1 MKDKIIQEGITF
13 DDVLLVPQKS
23 NVLPKEVDT
32 STSLTKRIKLNIPIL
47 SAAMDTVTEAR
58 LAIALAQ
65 EGGLGIIHK
74 NLNIEEQAR
83 EVEKV
88 KRSANGIIHDPVTLG
103 PNDTIT
109 TAREVMEKNHIS
121 GIPIVE
127 EDQSLIGI
135 LTSRDMKFLK
145 NSNKKI
151 SCVMTS
157 KNLVTADPK
166 TTLEQAQKILYKNK
180 VEKLLLINRSNKLE
194 GLISIL
200 DIEKLVKYPQAC
212 RDSHGRLRVGAA
224 VGVNDMDRVKAL
236 INAGVDILVVDT
248 AHGHSAGVLET
259 VKNIK
264 SKYDIDI
271 IAGNIATG
279 DAAKDLIKAGADAI
293 KVGIGPGSICT
304 TRIVAGVGVPQI
316 TAIYDCAKVAS
327 TKNIPV
333 IADGGITHSGD
344 IAKAIAAGAS
354 VIMAGS
360 LLAGTDESPG
370 EIVLAQGRRFKTFR
384 GMGSIGAMV
393 RGSKDRYFQGEES
406 SDDKLV
412 PEGIEGR
419 IPYKGAM
426 APYVYQLIGG
436 LRASMGYCGTKDIKS
451 MRENAKFIRISN
463 ATLRENHPHDVTITK
478 EAPNYSV

>member
-1 MKDKIIQEGITF
+1 MKNKIIQEGITF

-23 NVLPKEVDT
+23 TVLPRDVDT
-32 STSLTKRIKLNIPIL
+32 STQLTKRIKLNIPIL

-58 LAIALAQ
+58 LAISLAQ

-74 NLNIEEQAR
+74 NLTIEEQAR
-83 EVEKV
+83 EVDKV
-88 KRSANGIIHDPVTLG
+88 KRSANGIIHDPITLG
-103 PNDTIT
+103 PDDTIT
-109 TAREVMEKNHIS
+109 TARETMEKSHIS
-121 GIPIVE
+121 GIPIVQK
-127 EDQSLIGI
+127 DQTLVGI

-151 SCVMTS
+151 SSVMTS
-157 KNLVTADPK
+157 KNLVTAPPN

-180 VEKLLLINRSNKLE
+180 VEKLLLINRSQKLK

-200 DIEKLVKYPQAC
+200 DIEKLMKYPQAC
-212 RDSHGRLRVGAA
+212 RDTHGRLRVGAA
-224 VGVNDMDRVKAL
+224 VGVNDMERVKAL
-236 INAGVDILVVDT
+236 IDAGVDVLVVDT
-248 AHGHSAGVLET
+248 AHGHSAGVIET
-259 VKNIK
+259 VKTIK
-264 SKYDIDI
+264 SKYDIDV
-271 IAGNIATG
+271 IAGNIATAS
-279 DAAKDLIKAGADAI
+279 AAKDLIKAGADAI

-316 TAIYDCAKVAS
+316 TAIYDCAEAAKPH
-327 TKNIPV
+327 KIPV

-393 RGSKDRYFQGEES
+393 KGSKDRYFQGEEKA
-406 SDDKLV
+406 DDKLV

-436 LRASMGYCGTKDIKS
+436 LRASMGYCGAKNIEK
-451 MRENAKFIRISN
+451 MRTTTKFIRISN

-478 EAPNYSV
+478 EAPNYNV